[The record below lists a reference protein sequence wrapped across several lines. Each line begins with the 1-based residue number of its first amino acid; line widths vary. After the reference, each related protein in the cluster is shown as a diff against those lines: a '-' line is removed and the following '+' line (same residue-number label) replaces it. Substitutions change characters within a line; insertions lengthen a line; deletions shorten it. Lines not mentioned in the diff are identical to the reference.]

1 MQVVKALMDG
11 FVQMTF
17 NIGTQ
22 RHRKSKGRLVP
33 KEGINDALISTRSP
47 IELSQQTRG
56 IDQKTV
62 KCEELRNYA
71 IVFGPLFAEAIGEER
86 DEYEFWIHMVYLLR
100 AYFIPGD
107 VMPIPG
113 RLY

>member
-1 MQVVKALMDG
+1 MHVVKALMDG

-22 RHRKSKGRLVP
+22 RHRKSRRRLVP
-33 KEGINDALISTRSP
+33 KKVINEALISTRSP
-47 IELSQQTRG
+47 VELSRQTRG
-56 IDQKTV
+56 INQKTV

-86 DEYEFWIHMVYLLR
+86 DESEVWILMVYLLR
-100 AYFIPGD
+100 AYFITGD
-107 VMPIPG
+107 DMPIPG
-113 RLY
+113 R